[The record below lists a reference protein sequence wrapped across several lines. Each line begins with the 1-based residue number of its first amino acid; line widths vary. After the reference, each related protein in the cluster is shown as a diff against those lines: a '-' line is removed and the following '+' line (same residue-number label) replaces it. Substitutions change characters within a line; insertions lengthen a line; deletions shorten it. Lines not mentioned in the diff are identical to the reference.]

1 MAYAEIVAVFA
12 SALFA
17 GAAVYITFVEH
28 PARLSCGPAVA
39 LRQWIPSY
47 KRATV
52 MQASLAIIATFAGL
66 TRWLDGRE
74 WRWLAG
80 AILIFAVV
88 PVTLLV
94 IFPTNKKLLDA
105 ARDAESAETLAL
117 LRTWGRLHAIRSIL
131 GVAATLLFLFAR

>member
-1 MAYAEIVAVFA
+1 MITGFVAVLA

-52 MQASLAIIATFAGL
+52 MQASLAIVATIAGL
-66 TRWLDGRE
+66 LRWWAGRE
-74 WRWLAG
+74 WQWLAG
-80 AILIFAVV
+80 AILIFAMTYGKGKIVLFGFR
-88 PVTLLV
+88 PQHRGQTHAT
-94 IFPTNKKLLDA
+94 FP
-105 ARDAESAETLAL
+105 
-117 LRTWGRLHAIRSIL
+117 
-131 GVAATLLFLFAR
+131 LLFNALYWSVQ